1 MNPLA
6 SVRALH
12 RGLVFNRRVSVLA
25 AMLADLIP
33 ARSRVLDVGCG
44 SGEVAAAIM
53 KLRPDLTIEGVD
65 VLVRSGTAI
74 PVRQYGGTTLPSADG
89 EVDICMM
96 VDVLHH
102 TDDPSEV
109 LAEAKR
115 VGRLGVVLKDH
126 FRDGLLA
133 GPTLRL
139 MDWAGNAPHGVRL
152 PYNYLSRA
160 EWHSLWRQLGMKAVQ
175 LNDDVPLYPWPLSAV
190 FGRKLHF
197 TALLRPI

>member
-1 MNPLA
+1 MNPMRGLG
-6 SVRALH
+6 ALH

-25 AMLADLIP
+25 ATLADHIP

-53 KLRPDLTIEGVD
+53 KLRPDVIIEGVD
-65 VLVRSGTAI
+65 VFVRNETAI
-74 PVRQYGGTTLPSADG
+74 PVRQYDGTTLPSTDG
-89 EVDICMM
+89 EVDICLM

-102 TDDPSEV
+102 TDNPGAV

-115 VGRLGVVLKDH
+115 VARFGVLLKDH

-160 EWHSLWRQLGMKAVQ
+160 EWQSLWTELGM
-175 LNDDVPLYPWPLSAV
+175 
-190 FGRKLHF
+190 
-197 TALLRPI
+197 